1 MRSFES
7 SIFIR
12 VSYYIPLPNG
22 SAKVVSQPFY
32 QPSNLSLSLSRVFT
46 LAENKS
52 RAMRKTYPS

>member
-32 QPSNLSLSLSRVFT
+32 QPSNLSLSLSGKGTVTINAR
-46 LAENKS
+46 
-52 RAMRKTYPS
+52 